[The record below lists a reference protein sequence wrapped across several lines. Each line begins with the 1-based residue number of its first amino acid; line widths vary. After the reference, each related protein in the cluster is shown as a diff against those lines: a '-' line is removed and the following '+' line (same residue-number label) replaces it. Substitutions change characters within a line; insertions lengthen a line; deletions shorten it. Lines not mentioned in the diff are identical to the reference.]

1 MKGGFYPSVMH
12 GVATT
17 GPMFITACVAQGV
30 RLLRNNTERLR
41 ERARILGQ
49 GNKSKSKSRSRRG
62 ATRHSKRSKRGSTKS
77 RKAPARTF
85 A

>member
-49 GNKSKSKSRSRRG
+49 GSKSRSKSRRG
-62 ATRHSKRSKRGSTKS
+62 TTRHSKRSKR
-77 RKAPARTF
+77 KATARLRRTF

>member
-49 GNKSKSKSRSRRG
+49 GGPSRRRRG
-62 ATRHSKRSKRGSTKS
+62 TTRRSKRSKRGTTKS

>member
-49 GNKSKSKSRSRRG
+49 GRGKGKSRRG
-62 ATRHSKRSKRGSTKS
+62 ATRHSKRSKR
-77 RKAPARTF
+77 KATARLRRTF